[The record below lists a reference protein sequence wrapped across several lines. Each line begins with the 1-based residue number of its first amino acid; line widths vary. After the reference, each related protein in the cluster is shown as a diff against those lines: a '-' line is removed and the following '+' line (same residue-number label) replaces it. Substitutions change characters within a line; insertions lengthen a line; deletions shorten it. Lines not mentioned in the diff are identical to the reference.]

1 MPAHAHCGWR
11 CLYAAVTHVLV
22 LLLLHPQ
29 VWLAEW
35 TGCSVAV
42 KELLGFSGS
51 PDDSKMWQEMQ
62 NEVHMLGT
70 YNHPNIMR
78 CVLPRPPSAPAPA

>member
-1 MPAHAHCGWR
+1 MPHTPHTTHHVQH
-11 CLYAAVTHVLV
+11 VTVPMCDSRH
-22 LLLLHPQ
+22 Q

-35 TGCSVAV
+35 TGVAVAV

-51 PDDSKMWQEMQ
+51 PDDSKIWQEMQ

-78 CVLPRPPSAPAPA
+78 WGGWWGPPFLST